1 MESAG
6 AKSTMSRDMQELTQ
20 GKEDVSNQ
28 IQGHKANL
36 SNPSKSLP
44 SALLVSHH
52 HLPLQKTFLLQTL
65 TYVPPDTSEQSK
77 QNSANA
83 IEELGGEANHYGKE
97 DQPHSKSAAETLEGS
112 RAM

>member
-36 SNPSKSLP
+36 SNPN
-44 SALLVSHH
+44 
-52 HLPLQKTFLLQTL
+52 
-65 TYVPPDTSEQSK
+65 TSEQSK